1 MNTKKFKFVL
11 DSRFAKEKSV
21 RTTFKLSTEAVEAL
35 DFLCHIFKLKPKE
48 VFGLITTRI
57 MIEPKKIV
65 ESTKMG
71 KRKTYVISKN
81 SLEAI
86 NKNAIKF
93 GISRDLLVQEMLI
106 SERKFHSE
114 LVKERV
120 QRQQQALKS
129 IEEHIG
135 LGEEFVN
142 YLDALLGDE
151 DPITYSFSLNL
162 KRMNKYYDKINTAL
176 KNGVF
181 LDPANPQMLEEL

>member
-1 MNTKKFKFVL
+1 MNTQKSQFVL
-11 DSRFAKEKSV
+11 ASRFAKEKSV

-71 KRKTYVISKN
+71 KRKTHVISKN

-129 IEEHIG
+129 IEEHMLI
-135 LGEEFVN
+135 EKNFVE

-151 DPITYSFSLNL
+151 DPITYSFNLNWERT
-162 KRMNKYYDKINTAL
+162 KSYYEQIKTAL
-176 KNGVF
+176 KNEVF
-181 LDPANPQMLEEL
+181 LDPGNPQMLEE